1 MLEMNSIVINWW
13 FLMFFIYF
21 LYIMVEIL
29 TFCEVGFTKTK
40 KSKISRI
47 TLSWLLFQF
56 SCGLVSP
63 YVHHYRWRSILCY
76 NSTVYTIFKF
86 DILFDFTVHS
96 SWHVLLWIWCWTE
109 LWDILYPVPD
119 CFWKWINS
127 KFQCSW

>member
-1 MLEMNSIVINWW
+1 
-13 FLMFFIYF
+13 
-21 LYIMVEIL
+21 MVEIL
-29 TFCEVGFTKTK
+29 TFCEVGLTKTK

-63 YVHHYRWRSILCY
+63 YVHHFRWGSILCY

-96 SWHVLLWIWCWTE
+96 SWHVLLWIWC
-109 LWDILYPVPD
+109 
-119 CFWKWINS
+119 
-127 KFQCSW
+127 